1 MTANRDRWCD
11 PQTRALFQV
20 ILQLRTVDEAAR
32 FFRDLM
38 TAHELQEMRNRWL
51 AVRRLSEGVPYKT
64 IEEETGM
71 SSRTL
76 ARIARWMQ
84 EGEGGYPMMLRRM
97 SRLKHRSRK
106 TGRSQ
111 QDGTRT

>member
-1 MTANRDRWCD
+1 MADGRDGWCD
-11 PQTRALFQV
+11 PQTQALFRA
-20 ILQLRTVDEAAR
+20 ILKLRSVKEAAR

-38 TAHELQEMRNRWL
+38 TTHELQEMRNRWL
-51 AVRRLSEGVPYKT
+51 AVRRLSEGVSYKE
-64 IEEETGM
+64 IEKETGM

-97 SRLKHRSRK
+97 SRPKRRSRK
-106 TGRSQ
+106 GGRARR
-111 QDGTRT
+111 DGAGS